1 MDCPCGSGRTY
12 AACCQPIIAGQA
24 AAETAE
30 ALMRARYS
38 AYVTAEVGFLL
49 DSLHPDHREDHD
61 EEAVR
66 VWAAESEWHGLQILR
81 TEAGGPDDETGKVE
95 FACEYT
101 FEDEWRRHHE
111 DALFARHDGRWYFVE
126 GEPVRQEPFRRSEPK
141 VGRNDPCPCGSG
153 KKFKKCCG
161 AA

>member
-1 MDCPCGSGRTY
+1 MDCPCGSGL
-12 AACCQPIIAGQA
+12 AHDACCRPIITGEA

-38 AYVTAEVGFLL
+38 AYVTEEIPFLL
-49 DSLHPDHREDHD
+49 ESLHPEHRDEHD
-61 EEAVR
+61 AEAVE
-66 VWAAESEWHGLQILR
+66 VWASESEWHGLEILG
-81 TEAGGPDDETGKVE
+81 TEDGGPDDETGRVE
-95 FACEYT
+95 FACTYT
-101 FEDEWRRHHE
+101 FEDETRRHHE
-111 DALFARHDGRWYFVE
+111 DATFARHDGRWYFVE
-126 GEPVRQEPFRRSEPK
+126 GDAVREQPFRRAEPK